1 MNRRLIPSR
10 AKPESKSNPVQVAPA
25 HVDRKLILEE
35 STAHMEVFTSF
46 VFDETLHFLT
56 LPDGSH
62 DEAWDVVGIERLMN
76 KHLGSDAGVAKH
88 FFRRV
93 DQLFPAGYE
102 MTVTIRDADIYHI
115 TITCDG
121 KTEVYPNRFVF
132 FES

>member
-1 MNRRLIPSR
+1 MN
-10 AKPESKSNPVQVAPA
+10 
-25 HVDRKLILEE
+25 E

-62 DEAWDVVGIERLMN
+62 DEAWDVVGIERLMD
-76 KHLGSDAGVAKH
+76 KHLGSNAGVAKH

-93 DQLFPAGYE
+93 DQLFPDGYE
-102 MTVTIRDADIYHI
+102 MTVTIRGADIYHI
-115 TITCDG
+115 RISRDG
-121 KTEVYPNRFVF
+121 TTEVYPNRFVF